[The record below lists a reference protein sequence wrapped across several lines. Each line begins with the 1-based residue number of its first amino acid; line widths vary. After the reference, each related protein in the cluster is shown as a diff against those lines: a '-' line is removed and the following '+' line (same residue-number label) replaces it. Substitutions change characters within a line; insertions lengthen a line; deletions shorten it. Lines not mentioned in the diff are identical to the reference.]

1 MKHAI
6 ALRHVAFEDLDG
18 IAPLLEARGFALTYC
33 EAATDDLA
41 ALALSA
47 ADLLVV
53 LGGPISVHDER
64 DYPFLCAE
72 IALVER
78 RLAAGRPVLGI
89 CLGAQIMARALGARV
104 YAMGG
109 KEIGWSPLT
118 LTDEGRRSCLAAL
131 GGGISV
137 LHWHGDT
144 FDLPAGASRLAATP
158 RTPNQAFSFGRH
170 GLALQFHIETTA
182 RGLERWYVGHTLEI
196 ATTPDVSVA
205 ALRADGERHAAALVQ
220 AGCAALT
227 HWLDDRDQT

>member
-1 MKHAI
+1 MKRAI

-18 IAPLLEARGFALTYC
+18 LGPLLEARGFAVSYC

-53 LGGPISVHDER
+53 LGGPIGVYEER
-64 DYPFLCAE
+64 DYPFLRGE

-89 CLGAQIMARALGARV
+89 CLGAQIMARALGAHV
-104 YAMGG
+104 YAAGW
-109 KEIGWSPLT
+109 KELGWSPIMLSEAGQ
-118 LTDEGRRSCLAAL
+118 LSCLAAL
-131 GGGISV
+131 GAINV

-144 FDLPAGASRLAATP
+144 FDLPDGASRLAATP
-158 RTPNQAFSFGRH
+158 RTPNQAFSFQRH

-196 ATTPDVSVA
+196 AATPDVSVPV
-205 ALRADGERHAAALVQ
+205 LREAGERHAAALVQ
-220 AGCAALT
+220 AGCKAVAA
-227 HWLDDRDQT
+227 WLDGL